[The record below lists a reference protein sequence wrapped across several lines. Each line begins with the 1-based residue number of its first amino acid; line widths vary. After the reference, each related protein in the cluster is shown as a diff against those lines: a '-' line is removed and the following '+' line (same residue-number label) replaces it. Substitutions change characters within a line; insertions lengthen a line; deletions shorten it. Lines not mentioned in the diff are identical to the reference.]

1 MGRGTWWGGGGGGG
15 RGGGAIGACAP
26 HFFKSEKSALFSSKD
41 SVKVISNIIETPYF
55 PKNLF
60 GS

>member
-1 MGRGTWWGGGGGGG
+1 M
-15 RGGGAIGACAP
+15 GACAP
-26 HFFKSEKSALFSSKD
+26 PLFKSEKSALFFSKD

-60 GS
+60 CS